1 MKMFYPLDR
10 FSDLLMTKSIVS
22 YTWYFSAYVSC
33 LNNKVL
39 EDDSAPT
46 NGVFVKAKCGSNH
59 RGLDFE
65 SQNMAMH
72 EDS

>member
-1 MKMFYPLDR
+1 MIQFQQM
-10 FSDLLMTKSIVS
+10 
-22 YTWYFSAYVSC
+22 A
-33 LNNKVL
+33 
-39 EDDSAPT
+39 
-46 NGVFVKAKCGSNH
+46 VFFKAKCGRNH